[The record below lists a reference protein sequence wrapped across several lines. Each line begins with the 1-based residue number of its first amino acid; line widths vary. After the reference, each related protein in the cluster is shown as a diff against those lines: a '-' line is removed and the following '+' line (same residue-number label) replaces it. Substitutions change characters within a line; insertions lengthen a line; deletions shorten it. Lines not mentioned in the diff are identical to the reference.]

1 MKGLKERICAS
12 VVLDKD
18 TNDAILKI
26 VNLSPVKIEA
36 ELDIPFIKGERNVVK
51 TVFSGKYDSENAVPE
66 ETKTKLSGTSKQ
78 SIMPYSLTVIRFKNK

>member
-1 MKGLKERICAS
+1 MKERVCAS

-36 ELDIPFIKGERNVVK
+36 ELDIPFIKGERNAVK